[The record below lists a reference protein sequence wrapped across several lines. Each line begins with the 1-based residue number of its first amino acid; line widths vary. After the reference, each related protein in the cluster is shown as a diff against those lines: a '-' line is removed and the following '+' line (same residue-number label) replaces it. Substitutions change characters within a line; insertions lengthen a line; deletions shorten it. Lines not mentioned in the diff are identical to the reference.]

1 MKETDQYIPTAAEKR
16 ILEVAL
22 NPDSFT
28 MNIKERCQAAK
39 TSKET
44 WYKAMSKKPF
54 TDLLNNLTMDM
65 LKGKVSNIVNATYK
79 FATTDSK
86 CASDRKVLLTMAGL
100 YTDKQQIDSTVDA
113 TVTNK
118 YDLSGLTTEQ
128 IKEALKE

>member
-1 MKETDQYIPTAAEKR
+1 MKKVNEYEPTAAEKR

-22 NPDSFT
+22 NPESFS
-28 MNIKERCQAAK
+28 MNIEERCKAAK
-39 TSKET
+39 TSKVT
-44 WYKAMSKKPF
+44 WYKAMAKKPF
-54 TDLLNNLTMDM
+54 TELLNTLTMDM
-65 LKGKVSNIVNATYK
+65 LKGKVANIVNATYT

-118 YDLSGLTTEQ
+118 YDLSGLTTDQ
-128 IKEALKE
+128 LKEMLKE